1 MSSLRSF
8 WPPSPPSTRRPR
20 PISSIPIWKSRDM
33 RYFIEHETVL
43 EYPEAVREHHVELR
57 LTPREDSYQRLLGIT
72 LETEPT
78 AGLRGYRDYYGNQV
92 TCFDIIQPHRRLV
105 TRMRAEVEN
114 TLANP
119 FDFQPL
125 SPGDEQERLREA
137 LRTTP
142 ALYDYILSRSPA
154 TPNLGRLDQG
164 FAFPCHEPGR
174 PVLESVQQAMEW
186 ITTVL
191 RYKAGVTT
199 VHSTLAQA
207 LTAAAGV
214 CQDFAHLLIAIVRS
228 WKIPARYVMGY
239 LASREEGAE
248 EAPPAT
254 HAWTEVFI
262 PGRGWTGF
270 DATQQ
275 ILANDLFIPVA
286 VGRDY
291 LDAAPQRGS
300 FKGDAAG
307 DNPVIRLSISQ
318 Q

>member
-1 MSSLRSF
+1 
-8 WPPSPPSTRRPR
+8 
-20 PISSIPIWKSRDM
+20 M
-33 RYFIEHETVL
+33 RYLIEHETVL

-57 LTPREDSYQRLLGIT
+57 LTPREDSHQKLVGIE
-72 LETEPT
+72 LETEP
-78 AGLRGYRDYYGNQV
+78 AAALRSYRDYYGNHV
-92 TCFDIIQPHRRLV
+92 TAFNIISPHRRLV
-105 TRMRAEVEN
+105 TRMRAQVEN
-114 TLANP
+114 ILENP
-119 FDFQPL
+119 FDFP
-125 SPGDEQERLREA
+125 PIPHGDEREWLRDA

-142 ALYDYILSRSPA
+142 SLYDYILSRSPA
-154 TPNLGRLDQG
+154 IPHLGHLDQG
-164 FAFPCHEPGR
+164 FAFPGHEPDR

-186 ITTVL
+186 VGTVL
-191 RYKAGVTT
+191 RYEAGVTN
-199 VHSTLAQA
+199 VHSTLADA
-207 LTAAAGV
+207 LGAGAGV

-239 LASREEGAE
+239 LASHD
-248 EAPPAT
+248 EAAAPSPPAT

-307 DNPVIRLSISQ
+307 GTPEIRLSISQ